1 MTIRT
6 RNVDARRSYKARD
19 TAHVSTIQRQIERVF
34 NLPEGCVRICHPSHR
49 RVRGTSTIRALRI
62 KYGV

>member
-34 NLPEGCVRICHPSHR
+34 ESSRRLCPHLPPV
-49 RVRGTSTIRALRI
+49 TSPRER
-62 KYGV
+62 YVHH